1 MARRHLSAFTPTAD
15 GPLQAKLDEHDTAL
29 DSLDGIAGASL
40 SNATPANIGTAA
52 AGVATSASRS
62 DHVHAIVR
70 DFEGTVRARAA
81 SNMGVSEAVVVG
93 RFVAP
98 STGVAT
104 SNSGSVSSVSR
115 SFVVD
120 HAQRQST
127 GGGAGAFANANLS
140 GYASGPGAGFIVPKV
155 ILPGATRWWIG
166 AQIAFNVAVQA
177 TGMAGLVLAGGD
189 LLPAALTAANVQM
202 VLGMYGPSSI
212 AKFYLWGAAGTPID
226 TGVNIDANAHRF
238 EAWSDGTSTYASV
251 DGVTTAAGD
260 ARPAVKCALPHLH
273 VFDSASQ
280 SPALSMDVYWA
291 AGYVDGGF
299 A

>member
-1 MARRHLSAFTPTAD
+1 MSRRHLSDVTPTAD

-29 DSLDGIAGASL
+29 DALDGVAGASL

-62 DHVHAIVR
+62 DHVHAYIR

-81 SNMGVSEAVVVG
+81 ASMGVSESVVAG

-98 STGVAT
+98 STGAAT
-104 SNSGSVSSVSR
+104 ANGGSVSTVAR

-127 GGGAGAFANANLS
+127 GGGAGGFANANLS
-140 GYASGPGAGFIVPKV
+140 GYSSGPASGAIVSRV
-155 ILPGATRWWIG
+155 ILPGGTKWWIG
-166 AQIAFNVAVQA
+166 AQIAFNVAIAA

-189 LLPAALTAANVQM
+189 LLPAAFTAANVQM

-212 AKFYLWGAAGTPID
+212 TKFYLWGAAGTAMD
-226 TGVNIDANAHRF
+226 LGVNIDTAAHRF
-238 EAWSDGTSTYASV
+238 EAWSDGVSTYASI

-260 ARPAVKCALPHLH
+260 VRPSVRCALPHLH
-273 VFDSASQ
+273 VFDSAVQ

-299 A
+299 L